1 MSINEYPHKCLNIL
15 GNELR
20 INILNSLKE
29 KNKTVNEL
37 SKNLNQEQSKISH
50 SLKKLRHCNFVD
62 YKQQG
67 KQRIYFLKS
76 KILTEK
82 SNKPLFE
89 LIEEHAV
96 KFCNKKIKKKERI
109 K

>member
-1 MSINEYPHKCLNIL
+1 MSVNEYPHKCLNVL

-29 KNKTVNEL
+29 KNKTVTEL
-37 SKNLNQEQSKISH
+37 SKDLSQEQSKISH
-50 SLKKLRHCNFVD
+50 SLKQLRQCNFVD
-62 YKQQG
+62 YKKQG

-82 SNKPLFE
+82 SNKTLFE

-96 KFCNKKIKKKERI
+96 KFCNKQVKKM
-109 K
+109 